1 MFKEKRFRV
10 SIRQCR
16 VLLNESGG
24 KGDKKKAVQWI
35 SALICFV
42 KISSWKK
49 ERKKTTSS
57 LWDHRHSG
65 LVWDVILPFNLVVFQ
80 RKWLSSNFPHRK
92 QNTQVWFRSTNVRE
106 ESRKLI
112 LSYFMRT
119 ENFVFL
125 FYLLARFF
133 ISSIQKKSSAL
144 RRRHGNTKRL
154 CKVLFKKLP
163 LLRSPHFFFPNV
175 PN

>member
-16 VLLNESGG
+16 VLLHESGG

-49 ERKKTTSS
+49 KKERKKTTSS

-65 LVWDVILPFNLVVFQ
+65 LVWDVILPFYLVVFQ

-119 ENFVFL
+119 EKF
-125 FYLLARFF
+125 RFSCF
-133 ISSIQKKSSAL
+133 ICWLDFSFPQFKKKSSAL

-154 CKVLFKKLP
+154 CKVLF
-163 LLRSPHFFFPNV
+163 FF
-175 PN
+175 

>member
-1 MFKEKRFRV
+1 MPSFITWIGREGGQKKSGSMNFCPNLFR
-10 SIRQCR
+10 Q
-16 VLLNESGG
+16 N
-24 KGDKKKAVQWI
+24 
-35 SALICFV
+35 LIV
-42 KISSWKK
+42 KKK

-65 LVWDVILPFNLVVFQ
+65 LVWDVILPFYLVVFQ

-119 ENFVFL
+119 EKF
-125 FYLLARFF
+125 RFSCF
-133 ISSIQKKSSAL
+133 ICWLDFSFPQFKKKSSAL

-154 CKVLFKKLP
+154 CKVLFFFKNFLFWV
-163 LLRSPHFFFPNV
+163 SPHYFFPNV